1 MIGYTCKYTPVE
13 LLHALGAETK
23 LLNSEV
29 LDFEHAESLTHTNLC
44 CHAKAFLQQSTE
56 VEELVLVNCCDSQHR
71 VHDVLKAQ
79 GKHKLLH
86 LITLPHAD
94 EPCARRQFKKELLKL
109 YELYS
114 TRANS
119 GFDRQ
124 LFIAAC
130 RQAAPPAADKPFLA
144 LLGARV
150 SSQMLEF
157 LQDKIRYPLLDLTC
171 SGNRWLEKL
180 PDDIESMDFEA
191 LLDWYAGAL
200 LRLIPC
206 MRMTN
211 VAGRRVL
218 WENENLRGII
228 YHTVKFCDY
237 YGFDYARLKKETN
250 LPVLKLESDYT
261 PQALGQFSTRL
272 EAFME
277 SLAPKRGTIPKK
289 ATGKKLYAGIDSG
302 STTTNM
308 VVLNEKREIVA
319 SATVRTGAKVEK
331 SARAALAEVA
341 SKLKADLDGFAA
353 IVATGYGRNSISF
366 ADAAI
371 TEITCHTRGAH
382 FLNPGVRT
390 IVDIGGQDSKVICL
404 DSDGKVT
411 NFIMN
416 DKCAAGTGRFLE
428 MMARTLEMD
437 IEELSAAGLIW
448 KHDLTISSMCT
459 VFAESEVISLIAGN
473 HGTPDIVHGLNKA
486 VAAKTASMVS
496 RAGGRAP
503 YMMTGGVARNA
514 GVVRELEK
522 KLGDRLFIPAAPDLC
537 GALGAALLA
546 LEK

>member
-1 MIGYTCKYTPVE
+1 M
-13 LLHALGAETK
+13 
-23 LLNSEV
+23 
-29 LDFEHAESLTHTNLC
+29 
-44 CHAKAFLQQSTE
+44 
-56 VEELVLVNCCDSQHR
+56 
-71 VHDVLKAQ
+71 
-79 GKHKLLH
+79 GK
-86 LITLPHAD
+86 
-94 EPCARRQFKKELLKL
+94 R
-109 YELYS
+109 
-114 TRANS
+114 
-119 GFDRQ
+119 
-124 LFIAAC
+124 
-130 RQAAPPAADKPFLA
+130 
-144 LLGARV
+144 
-150 SSQMLEF
+150 
-157 LQDKIRYPLLDLTC
+157 
-171 SGNRWLEKL
+171 
-180 PDDIESMDFEA
+180 
-191 LLDWYAGAL
+191 
-200 LRLIPC
+200 
-206 MRMTN
+206 
-211 VAGRRVL
+211 
-218 WENENLRGII
+218 NLRGII

-261 PQALGQFSTRL
+261 PGARPVFHPP

-277 SLAPKRGTIPKK
+277 SLAPKVDTVPKK

-371 TEITCHTRGAH
+371 TEITCHARGAH

-416 DKCAAGTGRFLE
+416 DKRRRHGRFLE
-428 MMARTLEMD
+428 MMARTLKW
-437 IEELSAAGLIW
+437 ILRSSAAGLVW

-486 VAAKTASMVS
+486 VAAKTASMV
-496 RAGGRAP
+496 
-503 YMMTGGVARNA
+503 V
-514 GVVRELEK
+514 
-522 KLGDRLFIPAAPDLC
+522 
-537 GALGAALLA
+537 ALGPGPLT
-546 LEK
+546 